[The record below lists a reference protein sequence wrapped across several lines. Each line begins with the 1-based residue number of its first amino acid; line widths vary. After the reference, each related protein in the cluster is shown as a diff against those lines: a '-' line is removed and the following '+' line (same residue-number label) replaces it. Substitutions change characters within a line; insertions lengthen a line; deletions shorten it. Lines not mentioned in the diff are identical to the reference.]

1 MQSEIDSFIFKFRNL
16 THSGRDANLTFVSK
30 AGKVSV
36 KLDVDLGSF
45 PVPPRYH
52 HQPSPQIPRTR
63 NGASYQRRLLKRAEA
78 RIKAA
83 EEASKEISVEEA
95 EILAVAEEA
104 FVQANNGVE
113 ETAGEAPLRHNDV
126 IAKPL
131 EDEVC
136 PDKEYNESIVTAESA
151 VDHAEAARDRI
162 VKKVLISPVTEPNE
176 KKESVEKEIL
186 AKFEAI
192 GVTVENMKSRSTLRG
207 EFKGS
212 IIEISPVNLNKIW
225 GRRLGLKNC
234 SLISY
239 DV

>member
-113 ETAGEAPLRHNDV
+113 ETAGEAPVRHNDV

-162 VKKVLISPVTEPNE
+162 VKKVLISPVTEPNQ
-176 KKESVEKEIL
+176 KK
-186 AKFEAI
+186 
-192 GVTVENMKSRSTLRG
+192 
-207 EFKGS
+207 
-212 IIEISPVNLNKIW
+212 
-225 GRRLGLKNC
+225 
-234 SLISY
+234 
-239 DV
+239 